1 MIYKQ
6 LELQRLI
13 ASIEDLHY
21 LYQYDIKKKS
31 EAYFQEKLTR
41 LTENNR
47 QALAAIKALIDDGAD
62 LTAKTSNGHSVMDQ
76 AVFRDNVELIE
87 LLISYGV
94 SIHGDKAI
102 TPLHRAAAF
111 GSLRVVKFLIEEKG
125 INPRRTTPGEY
136 SVLSS
141 ARESSFSGAVLP
153 YLIEVMKKTKSERLP
168 APKKVYELTEENLL
182 KWLPLVP
189 IPVHSKEKLYDI
201 VDSLFVEDY
210 STTISY
216 FYRTIERQL
225 PELVFACIA
234 LITNATT
241 SEPKDK
247 VVKKISGDS
256 YVHHG
261 NLVVT
266 ENLKVRSLMVTG
278 NLTVKGNAS
287 NVQGCALFVGGDF
300 ECENMYTEG
309 PVVIG
314 GNLKAKKIEAFY
326 NDYALEVKQTL
337 QADTLIIDHHQVKA
351 GYFEVNERIEKS

>member
-1 MIYKQ
+1 MSEKQ
-6 LELQRLI
+6 SELESLI
-13 ASIEDLHY
+13 RSINDLHY
-21 LYQYDIKKKS
+21 LYQYDIKEKS
-31 EAYFQEKLTR
+31 EAEFQAKLTR
-41 LTENNR
+41 LNEENR
-47 QALAAIKALIDDGAD
+47 QALSAIRALIESGAVD
-62 LTAKTSNGHSVMDQ
+62 LTAKRGNHSVMDQ
-76 AVFRDNVELIE
+76 AVVKDNVELIE
-87 LLISYGV
+87 MLISYGV
-94 SIHGDKAI
+94 PIEGNVGM
-102 TPLHRAAAF
+102 TPLHRAAEF
-111 GSLRVVKFLIEEKG
+111 GALRVVKFLIEEKG
-125 INPRRTTPGEY
+125 LSPRRKQPGEY

-153 YLIEVMKKTKSERLP
+153 YLIEVLKKTKSERLP
-168 APKKVYELTEENLL
+168 PPKKMFELTEENML
-182 KWLPLVP
+182 KWLPQIP

-210 STTISY
+210 STTVSY
-216 FYRTIERQL
+216 FYTTIERQV

-234 LITNATT
+234 LIKNAIT
-241 SEPKDK
+241 SAPKDK
-247 VVKKISGDS
+247 TVKKIPGQS

-278 NLTVKGNAS
+278 NLIVKGNVS

-314 GNLKAKKIEAFY
+314 GNLKAKKVEAFY

-337 QADTLIIDHHQVKA
+337 QADTLIIDHHVVIA
-351 GYFEVNERIEKS
+351 GQFDVIERIEK